1 MRHEETRDNTT
12 TIEAT
17 IIEADEREELR
28 TTAARQTLGLYELR
42 TTEATWSSCECED
55 CRPYYEHHTDYDCP

>member
-1 MRHEETRDNTT
+1 MRHDETRDNTT

-17 IIEADEREELR
+17 IIEADNREELQ
-28 TTAARQTLGLYELR
+28 TA
-42 TTEATWSSCECED
+42 ATWSECGCED